1 MHQGRSKR
9 HSWMFWGIRFQIK
22 RSVSRLHDACFL
34 IFICHTVEVTSS
46 SGIPPVSGVLGL
58 GPNSGSRIHAS
69 LDNQPQGDAVLDR
82 IFQQNVS
89 TPNILTILL
98 GRSNDPAETYPG
110 SITVGE
116 YLQGFE
122 NITSQPREPVTA
134 LPPDSPDQHWQVLL
148 DEDGIIGPDG
158 QPIQV
163 QTRVQGTQ
171 NPKQLTAI
179 FDTGF
184 SFPQVPQCVDSVF
197 SLTCIVLTIAIPREV
212 SSAIYS
218 GIPGASLQSVEG
230 LGPIW
235 LIPCDAEINIAFKF
249 GGQTYPI
256 HPLDTNSDD
265 ALTKPDGQVCLG
277 AVCQVC
283 GCYRHS
289 LSTYSSSN
297 PSPPARPHI
306 TTSFS
311 GLLSVSGLC
320 ASYRG
325 LCLCP
330 LIASP
335 ERISPYQLRR
345 FCRWQHEHY
354 R

>member
-1 MHQGRSKR
+1 
-9 HSWMFWGIRFQIK
+9 MFWGIRFQIK

-163 QTRVQGTQ
+163 QTAVQGTQ
-171 NPKQLTAI
+171 NPKQLTAV

-184 SFPQVPQCVDSVF
+184 TFSQVPQCVESMF
-197 SLTCIVLTIAIPREV
+197 SLVCII
-212 SSAIYS
+212 
-218 GIPGASLQSVEG
+218 
-230 LGPIW
+230 
-235 LIPCDAEINIAFKF
+235 
-249 GGQTYPI
+249 
-256 HPLDTNSDD
+256 
-265 ALTKPDGQVCLG
+265 
-277 AVCQVC
+277 
-283 GCYRHS
+283 
-289 LSTYSSSN
+289 
-297 PSPPARPHI
+297 
-306 TTSFS
+306 
-311 GLLSVSGLC
+311 LLSRSKGSVGRDIFRHPGC
-320 ASYRG
+320 IATIRG
-325 LCLCP
+325 RSRP
-330 LIASP
+330 NMA
-335 ERISPYQLRR
+335 YTLRR
-345 FCRWQHEHY
+345 
-354 R
+354 